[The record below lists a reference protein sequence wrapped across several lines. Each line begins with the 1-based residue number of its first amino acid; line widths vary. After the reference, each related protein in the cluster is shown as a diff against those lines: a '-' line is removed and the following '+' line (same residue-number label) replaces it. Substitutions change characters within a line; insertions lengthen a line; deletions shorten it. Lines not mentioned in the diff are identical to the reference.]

1 MPIEWEEIEK
11 KIQSNF
17 PPFLTIEGR
26 KGEKTLYITA
36 PLREIQSRFDKPI
49 NIGVTTITA
58 DLKEIYTW
66 NMPISIIR
74 QLIDVLKDIDK
85 NHTVYKVVISWL
97 GEGRRRRYELLS
109 YEEVKDKK
117 VVQKIAELIKEYD
130 GLVQLLK
137 GEEAE

>member
-1 MPIEWEEIEK
+1 MPLNWEEVEK

-17 PPFLTIEGR
+17 PPFLRLEGR
-26 KGEKTLYITA
+26 KGEVELYITA
-36 PLREIQSRFDKPI
+36 PLREIRSRFDKPI
-49 NIGVTTITA
+49 NLGVTTV
-58 DLKEIYTW
+58 DKVLQNVFTW

-74 QLIDVLKDIDK
+74 ALIDVLKDIDK

-117 VVQKIAELIKEYD
+117 IVQKIAELIKEYD